1 MHAAANAVAVAHGL
15 LVLGVIVLG
24 LGVPGPWALGVLL
37 MIMGSQALDPLEMC
51 IFTRWENR
59 LRGLPEESGQGFVY
73 GLVSRFVRGVSA
85 PTVYGV
91 LTALYM
97 VVCAAALWRTNNK
110 MYQQFAVYW
119 LVMVVVLQ
127 WTRPRVILQKEKDAI
142 SNPKLVLVSVF
153 VGALLAAT
161 NRALQ
166 K

>member
-1 MHAAANAVAVAHGL
+1 MVQVAADAMAVAHGA
-15 LVLGVIVLG
+15 LVLGVFGLG
-24 LGVPGPWALGVLL
+24 LFVRGPWALVLL
-37 MIMGSQALDPLEMC
+37 LLIMANQALDERGMC
-51 IFTRWENR
+51 ILTRWENR

-73 GLVSRFVRGVSA
+73 GLVSRVVSA
-85 PTVYGV
+85 SPEEVYGV

-110 MYQQFAVYW
+110 MYQHFAVYW

-127 WTRPRVILQKEKDAI
+127 WARPRVIMQKERDAI

-153 VGALLAAT
+153 VAALLAAT

-166 K
+166 Q